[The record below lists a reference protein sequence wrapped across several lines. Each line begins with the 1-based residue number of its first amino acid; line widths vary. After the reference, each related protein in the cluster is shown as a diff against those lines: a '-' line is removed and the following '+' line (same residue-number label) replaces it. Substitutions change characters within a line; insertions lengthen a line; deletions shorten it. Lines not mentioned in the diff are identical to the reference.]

1 MKEINAKG
9 LVCPQPLILT
19 KKAVESSDE
28 KDFLVIVDNDTA
40 VKNLEK
46 FAKSSN
52 LDFKFDKKSDQ
63 EFNVYVSKSNNTE
76 IKEPTQFCSVDNS
89 DNTVIAI
96 SKNFMGNGSEELGKL
111 LIKGF
116 IYTSSE
122 YDKLPKTI
130 VFFNSGV
137 KLTTEGSPCLDDLE
151 KLQDNGVEIISCGTC
166 LDYYGLKEK
175 LKVGEISN
183 MYTIDET
190 LFNAGKVINI

>member
-122 YDKLPKTI
+122 YDKIPKTI
-130 VFFNSGV
+130 IFFNSGV

-183 MYTIDET
+183 MYTIYET

>member
-183 MYTIDET
+183 RYTIYET

>member
-19 KKAVESSDE
+19 KKAVECSDE

-183 MYTIDET
+183 MYTIYET